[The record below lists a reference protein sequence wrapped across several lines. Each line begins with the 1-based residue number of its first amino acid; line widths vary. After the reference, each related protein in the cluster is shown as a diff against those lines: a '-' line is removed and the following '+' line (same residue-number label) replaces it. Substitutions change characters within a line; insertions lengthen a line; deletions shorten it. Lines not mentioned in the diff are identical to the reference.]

1 MQIVYSIRIKITFSP
16 WVYPAQY
23 QLKDFT
29 LKSEMCLNRHRKNPN
44 FILVLRYIVKDFIGY
59 KILLLKLDSNSGSDN
74 KRISTSKI
82 FINGTFLALII
93 ALPAIVNTVLFH
105 YVLKTNLIIT
115 ISAGVITL
123 FVAMG
128 FAYKISKRLSM

>member
-1 MQIVYSIRIKITFSP
+1 
-16 WVYPAQY
+16 
-23 QLKDFT
+23 
-29 LKSEMCLNRHRKNPN
+29 MCSNRHRKNPN
-44 FILVLRYIVKDFIGY
+44 FIPVLKYIVKDFIGI
-59 KILLLKLDSNSGSDN
+59 KILLLKLDSNSGTDN
-74 KRISTSKI
+74 NGISTSKI

-93 ALPAIVNTVLFH
+93 ALPAIVSTVLFH
-105 YVLKTNLIIT
+105 YVIKTNLIIT

>member
-1 MQIVYSIRIKITFSP
+1 M
-16 WVYPAQY
+16 
-23 QLKDFT
+23 
-29 LKSEMCLNRHRKNPN
+29 
-44 FILVLRYIVKDFIGY
+44 

-105 YVLKTNLIIT
+105 YVIKTNLIIT
-115 ISAGVITL
+115 IAAGVITL